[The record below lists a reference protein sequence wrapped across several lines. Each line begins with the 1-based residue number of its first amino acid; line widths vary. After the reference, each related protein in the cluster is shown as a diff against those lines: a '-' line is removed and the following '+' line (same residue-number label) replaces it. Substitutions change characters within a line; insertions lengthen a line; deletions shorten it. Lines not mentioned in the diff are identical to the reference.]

1 MKKSRYTKSQI
12 VKILE
17 EVEGDRSTPVDLD
30 LRRDRVYST
39 GINTEVFR
47 LDQISLVGE
56 VG

>member
-1 MKKSRYTKSQI
+1 
-12 VKILE
+12 
-17 EVEGDRSTPVDLD
+17 VDLD

-56 VG
+56 VR